1 MGEPAVAS
9 EPVATD
15 ALRFS
20 CENCGAQLLYDAS
33 KKRMKC
39 GHCGTEQDVPAE
51 AGQAPVEE
59 HDLVDFR
66 HVSAARGLGAPTQ
79 EYACNDC
86 GASVLVPA
94 NEKTGQ
100 CPFCGAAGVIAKPST
115 DEVLTPESL
124 VPFQVDREAATAKFG
139 KWLHGLWFRPNDLK
153 KQASVEEMQGVY
165 VPFWTFDSQVA
176 SQWTAQ
182 AGHYYYVTE
191 SYTAYV
197 NGKPQRRTR
206 QVRKVRWVPASGHRN
221 DFYDDLLVC
230 ASKGLPQDLVDK
242 LKSFDTKHLQSYNP
256 SFLAGWR
263 CERYAIDLQGGWQ
276 IGREKISKSQY
287 ARCGKDVPGDTH
299 RFLHVSNSYSQTTF
313 KHVLLPIWISAYRY
327 QKKVFRFLVNGQTG
341 EVVGKAPWSWVKIGL
356 VVLLVLALIAGIV
369 IAANA
374 NQTSSLPATDAYGN
388 PIQQMPVQALPPSQ
402 AWPAQPVPVQQ
413 LPVQALPPGPGSLP
427 VQPLPPSSAPPPPSG
442 P

>member
-1 MGEPAVAS
+1 MGEPAVAP
-9 EPVATD
+9 EPVSTD

-39 GHCGTEQDVPAE
+39 GHCGTEQDVPQE

-66 HVSAARGLGAPTQ
+66 HVAAARGLGAATQ

-94 NEKTGQ
+94 QEKTGQ
-100 CPFCGAAGVIAKPST
+100 CPFCGAAGVIAKPSAE
-115 DEVLTPESL
+115 DVLTPESL
-124 VPFQVDREAATAKFG
+124 VPFQVDREAATAKFA
-139 KWLHGLWFRPNDLK
+139 KWLSGLWFRPSDLK

-176 SQWTAQ
+176 SHWTAQ

-197 NGKPQRRTR
+197 NGKPQRKTR
-206 QVRKVRWVPASGHRN
+206 QVRKVRWVPASGSRN
-221 DFYDDLLVC
+221 DFYDDVLVC
-230 ASKGLPQDLVDK
+230 ASKGLPQELVDN
-242 LKSFDTKHLQSYNP
+242 LKSFDTKHLQAYNP

-276 IGREKISKSQY
+276 IGREKMSKSQY
-287 ARCGKDVPGDTH
+287 QRCGKDVPGDTY
-299 RFLHVSNSYSQTTF
+299 RFLHVSNSYSATTF

-327 QKKVFRFLVNGQTG
+327 SQKVFRFLVNGQTG

-356 VVLLVLALIAGIV
+356 MVLLIAAIIAGIV
-369 IAANA
+369 IGVNA
-374 NQTSSLPATDAYGN
+374 SQSSSSLAPTDAYGN

-402 AWPAQPVPVQQ
+402 AWPAQPVPVQP
-413 LPVQALPPGPGSLP
+413 LPQAPGSLP
-427 VQPLPPSSAPPPPSG
+427 VQPLPPSSAPPLPSG